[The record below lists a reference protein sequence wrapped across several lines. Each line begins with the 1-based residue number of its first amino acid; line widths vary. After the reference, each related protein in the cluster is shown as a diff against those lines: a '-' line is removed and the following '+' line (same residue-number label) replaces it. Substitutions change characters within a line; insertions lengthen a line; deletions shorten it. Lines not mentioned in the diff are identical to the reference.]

1 MSDQIRIDENTTW
14 VVAEESETD
23 EARRLLGSRKHVN
36 CVGQCTADRT
46 SDLTGY
52 MNADAAVRH
61 LGGGESASSAGNQTG
76 GGFVPWPLI
85 VIPAVILLA
94 SIAGSGTW

>member
-1 MSDQIRIDENTTW
+1 MSDQIQIDENMTW
-14 VVAEESETD
+14 VVADTEQDDIAFVTGKV
-23 EARRLLGSRKHVN
+23 RHVERTP
-36 CVGQCTADRT
+36 CVGTCSPGRNEIT
-46 SDLTGY
+46 

-61 LGGGESASSAGNQTG
+61 LGGGESASSAGSQTG

-94 SIAGSGTW
+94 SIAGAGLW